1 LEPIATVRESALC
14 CDVLAHGGA
23 WIAPEQLAGVR
34 RKPGPAPSVP
44 LPVSVLKHSDD
55 QTVAGMAAVLQAI
68 SSGGLGSTHFTE
80 WGVLA
85 APRFLGRVAM
95 VSLLQRF
102 AAEGAWGVTPHLIPH
117 RSLHSL
123 SGTVSQAL
131 KIHGPNLGIGG
142 GPGALA
148 EILWTATA
156 MLHGDR
162 LPGVWIVLTGWTPEP
177 VGEAGEPL
185 PAEARCTALAMAL
198 TAARSGWHGPRIR
211 LIPTSRLRTDEATSP
226 SDGLTIES
234 LQAAL
239 NVPDA
244 RATTVVWQL
253 GVGVRLELEHADRSH
268 ALAGPHGWQLGTG
281 RVHVGSSGAGAENSL

>member
-1 LEPIATVRESALC
+1 LEPIAIVREGALC
-14 CDVLAHGGA
+14 CDVLAHGGVR
-23 WIAPEQLAGVR
+23 IAPDELGGLRQ
-34 RKPGPAPSVP
+34 KPGPAPSVP
-44 LPVSVLKHSDD
+44 LPAGLLKHSDD
-55 QTVAGMAAVLQAI
+55 QTVAGVVAVLQAI
-68 SSGGLGSTHFTE
+68 ASGGLGSTSFTE

-95 VSLLQRF
+95 VSLIQRF
-102 AAEGAWGVTPHLIPH
+102 ASEGAWGVTPHLIPH

-142 GPGALA
+142 GPGALP

-162 LPGVWIVLTGWTPEP
+162 LPGAWVVLTGWTPEP

-185 PAEARCTALAMAL
+185 PDNSRCVGFAMAL
-198 TAARSGWHGPRIR
+198 TAPRPGWRGA
-211 LIPTSRLRTDEATSP
+211 RLRLTPISRVQSEEPATP
-226 SDGLTIES
+226 SDGLSIES

-239 NVPDA
+239 SVPDV
-244 RATTVVWQL
+244 RAATVVWQL
-253 GVGVRLELEHADRSH
+253 DDGARLEVEHMDRTYG
-268 ALAGPHGWQLGTG
+268 LAGPHSWPVGAG